1 MIKFSKLAAA
11 VALSLAAAGAM
22 ASPVIDNFSVDQGKV
37 VDKNNATGGVWAVQ
51 AGSATETSILGGYRD
66 IFVDALGGA
75 TPSKEVNI
83 QVSGGELSYNADS
96 GVAGVGLVRWD
107 GVATGG
113 AVDVYGLGGIDLLSM
128 GSGFM
133 VFADANGSPIDL
145 IMRVW
150 SGTAG
155 SMYSVTKTAVDAVFE
170 YTFNFSEFVGIDFA
184 DVGAIELQMNNGVFK
199 GRDASI
205 SLVKAV
211 PEPGTVA
218 LLGMA
223 LLGLGAVRRRK
234 S

>member
-1 MIKFSKLAAA
+1 MNKFSTLAVAA
-11 VALSLAAAGAM
+11 ALSLAAASAM
-22 ASPVIDNFSVDQGKV
+22 ATTVIDNFSVAQTQV
-37 VDKNNATGGVWAVQ
+37 VDQNNAVGGVWAAQ
-51 AGSATETSILGGYRD
+51 AGSMAETSILGGYRD

-75 TPSKEVNI
+75 TGSKDVNI
-83 QVSGGELSYNADS
+83 QVSGGELSYNADA
-96 GVAGVGLVRWD
+96 GVAGYGLVRWD

-113 AVDVYGLGGIDLLSM
+113 SVDVYGLGGMDLMSM

-133 VFADANGSPIDL
+133 VFADANGAPIDL

-155 SMYSVTKTAVDAVFE
+155 NLFAVTKTAVDAVFE
-170 YTFNFSEFVGIDFA
+170 YTFNFSEFIGVDFS

-205 SLVKAV
+205 SLVQAV

-218 LLGMA
+218 LLGLA
-223 LLGLGAVRRRK
+223 LLGLGAVRRRR